1 MKNILAL
8 MRRRRARAFTL
19 VELLVVIGIIALLI
33 GILLPA
39 LQAARAQ
46 SKAVACLS
54 NLRVIA
60 TAGIMYANE
69 TKYYVSFVPA
79 TATSPARDRKE
90 LLYPYL
96 RQGKSNTDNDGNQ
109 VWHCPSNDRADA
121 PPPQTEAS
129 YGFNTY
135 LNGVRITKVRRWSE
149 TIAIVDAG
157 LADQPTPGT
166 PSTATHCWPPGRA
179 ANASSCRPNHLRH
192 PKQTV
197 GAGFVDGHAERMPMR
212 PPFYPAIIGAY
223 TPNSLT
229 NPLDPNYMDTLWDL
243 K

>member
-1 MKNILAL
+1 MKNIVAP
-8 MRRRRARAFTL
+8 MRRRRPGGAFTL

-46 SKAVACLS
+46 SMAVACLS

-90 LLYPYL
+90 LIYPYL
-96 RQGKSNTDNDGNQ
+96 RQGTSNTDNDGNQ
-109 VWHCPSNDRADA
+109 VWHCPSNERVDV
-121 PPPQTEAS
+121 EAS

-166 PSTATHCWPPGRA
+166 PSTATHCWPPGRVA
-179 ANASSCRPNHLRH
+179 SASSCRPNHLRH

-223 TPNSLT
+223 TPNGLT
-229 NPLDPNYMDTLWDL
+229 NHLDTNYMDTLWDL